1 MQHAIARLALG
12 LAAALALAA
21 PTARAQDHDH
31 DHAHAAPATPAAS
44 VAAAGPAADAPLL
57 AVHKSPT
64 CGCCIVW
71 MAHLRDAGLRTEAH
85 DTDALAAFKREAG
98 VPEDMQ
104 SCHTAI
110 VEGYF
115 IEGHVPAADIQRL
128 LAERPDARGLAV
140 PGMPLGSPG
149 MEVPSG
155 QVTPYTVFL
164 VARDG
169 SRSVWA
175 TYGE

>member
-1 MQHAIARLALG
+1 MHAALRPALAVL
-12 LAAALALAA
+12 AALALAA
-21 PTARAQDHDH
+21 AAPARAQQHAHGH
-31 DHAHAAPATPAAS
+31 DHAHDQLAPAAT
-44 VAAAGPAADAPLL
+44 AAAPAADAPLL

-98 VPEDMQ
+98 VPEDLQ
-104 SCHTAI
+104 SCHTAV

-155 QVTPYTVFL
+155 QVMPYTVFL
-164 VARDG
+164 VGRDG
-169 SRSVWA
+169 SRTEWSR
-175 TYGE
+175 YGE

>member
-1 MQHAIARLALG
+1 MHAAVRPALAL
-12 LAAALALAA
+12 LAALALAIAA
-21 PTARAQDHDH
+21 PVHAQQHDH
-31 DHAHAAPATPAAS
+31 DHGHDHAAHTAPAGAATPAT
-44 VAAAGPAADAPLL
+44 DAPLL

-98 VPEDMQ
+98 VPDDLQ

-155 QVTPYTVFL
+155 QVMPYTVFL
-164 VARDG
+164 VGRDG
-169 SRSVWA
+169 RRTEWSR
-175 TYGE
+175 YGE